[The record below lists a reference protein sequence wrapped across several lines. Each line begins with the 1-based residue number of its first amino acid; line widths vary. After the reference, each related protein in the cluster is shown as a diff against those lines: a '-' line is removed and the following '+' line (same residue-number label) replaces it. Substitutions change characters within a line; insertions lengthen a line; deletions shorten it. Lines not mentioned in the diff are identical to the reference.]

1 MGFGTGLRVG
11 EEAESWSPDCILL
24 PIGCIPPLSLMLGF
38 IFGIWKPLTLLL
50 MLRKK
55 KRSPADFHL
64 SCRPQGL
71 AVVPAAFQLCSVD
84 LRSLESSWVKRV
96 LAENSVTRPLSVL
109 CSLNRKGLCRCPA
122 EPSEELTWLHSER
135 LCVHVCVRVC
145 SRVCVCECACT
156 PVHTCACACG
166 FMCVALLMSLQRGAL
181 VCLVMVPV
189 SEPHA

>member
-1 MGFGTGLRVG
+1 MGKRSQYVFLAERNSVSHGFWDWPEGRGRGRELESRLHFAARWLYTPPFLDVG
-11 EEAESWSPDCILL
+11 VHLWNLETSYSSTHAQE
-24 PIGCIPPLSLMLGF
+24 
-38 IFGIWKPLTLLL
+38 
-50 MLRKK
+50 KK

-122 EPSEELTWLHSER
+122 EPSEELT
-135 LCVHVCVRVC
+135 
-145 SRVCVCECACT
+145 
-156 PVHTCACACG
+156 
-166 FMCVALLMSLQRGAL
+166 
-181 VCLVMVPV
+181 
-189 SEPHA
+189 